1 MEQGLAV
8 SAAVLCFQP
17 IFLPLFPSSVLS
29 TTQEN
34 IPSVIDSVS
43 VMILSSGDQDK
54 VKPVL
59 QGGDVP
65 SDNNLEHVILKAH
78 A

>member
-1 MEQGLAV
+1 
-8 SAAVLCFQP
+8 
-17 IFLPLFPSSVLS
+17 
-29 TTQEN
+29 
-34 IPSVIDSVS
+34 
-43 VMILSSGDQDK
+43 MILSSGDQDK